1 MGENGLD
8 VFVLFCVMVL
18 KSVLCN
24 GTERGREVPASCR
37 GKARSIPPPCL
48 QLTKQCVKCCL
59 CSGFLFVGAAPSP
72 RLQQAVSHCSLFC
85 RCLPSSDSTWRGGN
99 VRWRSSSC
107 GAGSCA
113 QLETAGNRATTWKVR
128 QLLLIEV
135 VTVEAKRWL
144 CELGWE
150 LLVGL
155 EGQQREPCC
164 PYGSCAVKDGW
175 RKLVARH

>member
-1 MGENGLD
+1 
-8 VFVLFCVMVL
+8 MVL

-24 GTERGREVPASCR
+24 GTERGREVPASRR

-113 QLETAGNRATTWKVR
+113 QLETTGNRATTWKVR

-175 RKLVARH
+175 RKLILIRHQEEISS